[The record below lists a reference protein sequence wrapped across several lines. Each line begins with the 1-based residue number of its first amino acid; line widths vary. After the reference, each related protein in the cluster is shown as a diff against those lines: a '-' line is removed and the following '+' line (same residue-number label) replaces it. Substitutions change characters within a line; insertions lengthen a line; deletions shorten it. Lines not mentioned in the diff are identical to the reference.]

1 MEVLSISRGQLN
13 LSDRPFRSE
22 KTSLLADPLGLAEAK
37 KSEHYSHAIR
47 PPPSLVIFDRDGTL
61 IKDTRYPI
69 DPETIIWKQ
78 GALRVLAW
86 LKAESIAV
94 AVATNQS
101 GVARGYFTLRQVNAF
116 HIAMDTTIQA
126 EGGHVDAYA
135 ICPHLVDGAVAAYA
149 IDCHCRKP
157 KPELINQLLEKFQVS
172 AENAMMIGDRE
183 TDLLA
188 GQAAGVKSFL
198 YDGGDL
204 FEFTKKAISAN
215 FTLGT
220 LNSDQVTS
228 KASQT

>member
-61 IKDTRYPI
+61 IEDTGYPI
-69 DPETIIWKQ
+69 DPESIIWKQ
-78 GALRVLAW
+78 GALRALAW
-86 LKAESIAV
+86 LKARSVAV

-101 GVARGYFTLRQVNAF
+101 GVARGYFTLWQVNAF

-126 EGGHVDAYA
+126 EGGQVDAYA
-135 ICPHLVDGAVAAYA
+135 ICPHLVDGAVADYA
-149 IDCHCRKP
+149 IDCECRKP
-157 KPELINQLLEKFQVS
+157 KPGLINRLLEKFQ
-172 AENAMMIGDRE
+172 AMPENAIMIGDRQ
-183 TDLLA
+183 TDILA
-188 GQAAGVKSFL
+188 GQAAGVESFL

-204 FEFTKKAISAN
+204 FEFTKKVISAN
-215 FTLGT
+215 FGLGAVY
-220 LNSDQVTS
+220 SAEVTS
-228 KASQT
+228 KASHS